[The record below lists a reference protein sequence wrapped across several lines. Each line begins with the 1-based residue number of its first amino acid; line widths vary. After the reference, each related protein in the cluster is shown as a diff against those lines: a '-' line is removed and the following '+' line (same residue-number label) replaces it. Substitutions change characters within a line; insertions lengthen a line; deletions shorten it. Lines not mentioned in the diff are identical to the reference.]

1 MSISFER
8 FASISAVVA
17 GIVGLLYAIA
27 FVILRN
33 TLLSG
38 LFLMLLGLLI
48 PIFVVGIYQR
58 VRQVDEA
65 FALWALLTGIVGGFG
80 TTVHGGYDL
89 AVAINPP
96 ASNPVALAN
105 LPNQVDPRGLLTF
118 AVTGISF
125 LVLAWLMG
133 RSAVFSRGLQLLGY
147 LAGALL
153 VIIYLARLVVLDPT
167 NPILLA
173 PVLVSGFVVIPIW
186 NIWLGLALGRA
197 GQRDR
202 SPQAMPAAA
211 GR

>member
-1 MSISFER
+1 MSTAYER
-8 FASISAVVA
+8 FAGICAIFA
-17 GIVGLLYAIA
+17 GFIAFLYAIA
-27 FVILRN
+27 FVVLRN
-33 TLLSG
+33 SLLSG

-80 TTVHGGYDL
+80 TAVHGGYDL
-89 AVAINPP
+89 AVALNPP
-96 ASNPVALAN
+96 ASNPVTLAN

-125 LVLAWLMG
+125 LILAWLMG

-153 VIIYLARLVVLDPT
+153 VIIYLARLIILDPT
-167 NPILLA
+167 NQVLLVS
-173 PVLVSGFVVIPIW
+173 VLVSGFVVIPIW
-186 NIWLGLALGRA
+186 NIWLGLALRRA
-197 GQRDR
+197 GQRGQ
-202 SPQAMPAAA
+202 SPQAMPASASH
-211 GR
+211 

>member
-17 GIVGLLYAIA
+17 GLVGLLYAIA

-48 PIFVVGIYQR
+48 PIILVGIYQR

-65 FALWALLTGIVGGFG
+65 FSLWALLTGIVGGFG
-80 TTVHGGYDL
+80 TAVHGGYDL
-89 AVAINPP
+89 AVALNPP

-133 RSAVFSRGLQLLGY
+133 RSPVFSRGLQLLGY
-147 LAGALL
+147 VAGALL
-153 VIIYLARLVVLDPT
+153 VVIYLARLIILDPT
-167 NPILLA
+167 NPVLLV

-186 NIWLGLALGRA
+186 NVWLGLTLRRA
-197 GQRDR
+197 GRRGQ
-202 SPQAMPAAA
+202 PAQAMPAGA